1 MEAASYCTL
10 LVSQDKVV
18 MPSHAEVQA
27 DLESPDVARK
37 VGAVKKCILMILNG
51 EDMSKLLMTVIRFC
65 ITVEDHELKKLL
77 VYFWECVKKYDA
89 SGHLKPEMI
98 LVWYV
103 EAGRATSSG
112 GRVGGHPSA
121 VTPTMPAPM
130 AASPRVPACL
140 CASTVLCVA

>member
-1 MEAASYCTL
+1 MS
-10 LVSQDKVV
+10 
-18 MPSHAEVQA
+18 AEHCYVLWCFPFTRVHPHVPLRHHQ
-27 DLESPDVARK
+27 

-103 EAGRATSSG
+103 PWCARVYMYGSVRRSAGATLS
-112 GRVGGHPSA
+112 
-121 VTPTMPAPM
+121 
-130 AASPRVPACL
+130 
-140 CASTVLCVA
+140 